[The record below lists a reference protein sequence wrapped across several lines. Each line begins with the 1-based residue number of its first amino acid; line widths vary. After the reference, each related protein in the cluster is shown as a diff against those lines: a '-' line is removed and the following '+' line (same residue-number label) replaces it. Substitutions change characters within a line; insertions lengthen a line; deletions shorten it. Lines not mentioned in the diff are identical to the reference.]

1 MQSYVPPIDDYHFL
15 LTEVLG
21 FDQAMADLGKEVDAE
36 LATAVLN
43 EAGRMCADRLY
54 PLNREGD
61 EQGSRLVDGA
71 VLTPNGFA
79 DAYRDFAQAG
89 WTSLSADPAYGG
101 QGLPFILQLWL
112 DEMISATNLS
122 FGLFPGLSRGACE
135 AIAAHADERLKALY
149 LEPLIDGRWTGA
161 MALTESDAGT
171 DLALLKTRAVP
182 NGDGSHAVTG
192 TKIFISSG
200 DHDFGGN
207 IVHLVLARLPDAP
220 PGVKGISLF
229 LVPKFLPDAAGGF
242 TLRNSMSVGALEK
255 KMGIHAQPTCVMN
268 YDGATGWI
276 VGEPHRGLA
285 AMFTMMNAE
294 RLMVGIQG
302 LGIAGGAY
310 QQAAGYARERLQGR
324 GADGGPGPVAI
335 IEHADVRR
343 MLLSVRA
350 FVEAGRALAGWTAL
364 QLDRA
369 HGHPD
374 AGERAKADGLVALL
388 TPVIKAGFTDF
399 GFESAVQAQ
408 QVFGGHGYI
417 REWGMEQFVRDAR
430 IAQIY
435 EGTNGV
441 QAMDLVGRK
450 LPLAGGAVVESL
462 FALID
467 DDLGR
472 APGLPIAERTGQ
484 ALALLRRATASLQGA
499 AADAAGAAAVDYLRL
514 FALVTMGWM
523 WTRMATAATGK
534 DTTLH
539 GAKLAV
545 ADFFAQR
552 MLPRSMVWPPAS
564 KPARTRSWRYRPRRS
579 DRPDYASPTR
589 SSGTTIGD
597 GSSRSIRALIP

>member
-1 MQSYVPPIDDYHFL
+1 MQSYVPPIDDYRFL

-21 FDQAMADLGKEVDAE
+21 FDRAMAELGKEVDAD
-36 LATAVLN
+36 LAVAVLA
-43 EAGRMCADRLY
+43 EAGKLCAERLH

-71 VLTPNGFA
+71 VRTPDGFA
-79 DAYRDFAQAG
+79 QAYRDFAEAG
-89 WTSLSADPAYGG
+89 WTSLSADPAHGG
-101 QGLPFILQLWL
+101 QGLPFVLQLWF

-135 AIAAHADERLKALY
+135 AIAAHASDELKASY
-149 LEPLIDGRWTGA
+149 LGPLVSGTWTGA
-161 MALTESDAGT
+161 MALTESGAGT
-171 DLALLKTRAVP
+171 DLALLKTRATP
-182 NGDGSHAVTG
+182 NGDGSYAVAG

-229 LVPKFLPDAAGGF
+229 LVPKYLPDADGGF
-242 TLRNSMSVGALEK
+242 TVRNAMSVGSLEK
-255 KMGIHAQPTCVMN
+255 KMGIHAQPTCVMH
-268 YDGATGWI
+268 YDDATGWL
-276 VGEPHRGLA
+276 VGEALRGLA

-310 QQAAGYARERLQGR
+310 QQAAAYARDRVQGR
-324 GADGGPGPVAI
+324 SADGTRGPVAI
-335 IEHADVRR
+335 IDHADVRR
-343 MLLSVRA
+343 MLLNVRA

-369 HGHPD
+369 KGHED
-374 AGERAKADGLVALL
+374 AGERGQADALVALL
-388 TPVIKAGFTDF
+388 TPVIKAAFTDF

-417 REWGMEQFVRDAR
+417 REWGMEQYVRDAR

-450 LPLAGGAVVESL
+450 LPMAGGAVVEG
-462 FALID
+462 FFD
-467 DDLGR
+467 G
-472 APGLPIAERTGQ
+472 IAVDVAAAGDRVIAVRTGE
-484 ALALLRRATASLQGA
+484 ALALLREATVALRGA
-499 AADAAGAAAVDYLRL
+499 DVDATGAAAVDYLRL
-514 FALVTMGWM
+514 FALVAMGWM
-523 WTRMATAATGK
+523 WTRMAMAAGSGE
-534 DTTLH
+534 TTLH
-539 GAKLAV
+539 QGKLAV
-545 ADFFAQR
+545 ADYYAR
-552 MLPRSMVWPPAS
+552 RVLPQAGGLAAS
-564 KPARTRSWRYRPRRS
+564 IA
-579 DRPDYASPTR
+579 A
-589 SSGTTIGD
+589 GEGAIM
-597 GSSRSIRALIP
+597 ALAAEDF